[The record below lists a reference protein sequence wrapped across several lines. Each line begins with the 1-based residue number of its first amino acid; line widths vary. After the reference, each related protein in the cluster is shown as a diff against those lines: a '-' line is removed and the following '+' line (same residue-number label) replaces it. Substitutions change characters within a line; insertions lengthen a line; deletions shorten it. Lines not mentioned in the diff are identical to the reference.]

1 MTCRALLNYGAMQL
15 READISDADVD
26 AWILLQFVTGLDR
39 TRYLMDSE
47 QKVSEAQEAMYFRC
61 IEKRKTHYP
70 LQYITNSQEFMGLE
84 FYVDERVLVPRQD
97 TEVLVELVLSY
108 LKDGMSV
115 MDMCTGSGCILLS
128 IASYRK
134 LKAGYG
140 IDVSPDALEVAEI
153 NRQQL
158 GLENIQLIHS
168 SLFEQLNRDD
178 ILRLDMLI
186 SNPPYI
192 ASDVISTLMPEV
204 RDHEPML
211 ALDGMADGLYFYR
224 EITKQAPLWLKS
236 GGMLFFEIGYDQ
248 GAPVSALMQE
258 AGFKNIQIHKDL
270 AGLDRVVCGQL
281 G

>member
-84 FYVDERVLVPRQD
+84 FYVDERVLGPRQD

-128 IASYRK
+128 IASYKK

-153 NRQQL
+153 NRQ
-158 GLENIQLIHS
+158 
-168 SLFEQLNRDD
+168 
-178 ILRLDMLI
+178 
-186 SNPPYI
+186 P
-192 ASDVISTLMPEV
+192 
-204 RDHEPML
+204 
-211 ALDGMADGLYFYR
+211 
-224 EITKQAPLWLKS
+224 
-236 GGMLFFEIGYDQ
+236 
-248 GAPVSALMQE
+248 
-258 AGFKNIQIHKDL
+258 
-270 AGLDRVVCGQL
+270 
-281 G
+281 